1 MILRLDKKHQSF
13 CVWNATRVPGVEGNS
28 GILPSISRLIR
39 IIIREARRTVSALVR
54 VDSRRVGQRP
64 LKAAPFSCLEIY
76 RRCLVRCRGTAMLR
90 SPVVQGVGTASPL
103 CIRLKR
109 NYLESRPS
117 SLVSLGFLSLSLSSF
132 FVSSL
137 LLLLAL
143 SSHLQLLH
151 VCIIRAWCTEKQRE
165 RERIVSHQLPLRLS
179 FSLSLYHRY
188 RPHTFSFGLSVQKK
202 RRRERRKKRRCAE
215 EVWEKKLRVGT
226 RGGG

>member
-1 MILRLDKKHQSF
+1 MVLRLDKKHQSF
-13 CVWNATRVPGVEGNS
+13 CIWNATRVPGVEGNS

-39 IIIREARRTVSALVR
+39 IIIRKARRAVSALVR

-117 SLVSLGFLSLSLSSF
+117 SLVSLGFLSLSCSFSF
-132 FVSSL
+132 FLFRLIAAPSSRSLEPSAVATRVHYTCVMHREAKRKGEDRISSTPPAAL
-137 LLLLAL
+137 L
-143 SSHLQLLH
+143 
-151 VCIIRAWCTEKQRE
+151 
-165 RERIVSHQLPLRLS
+165 LS
-179 FSLSLYHRY
+179 FSL
-188 RPHTFSFGLSVQKK
+188 P
-202 RRRERRKKRRCAE
+202 
-215 EVWEKKLRVGT
+215 
-226 RGGG
+226 